1 MDVCLG
7 VPAKV
12 IEMKNQEALVDVMGS
27 RMLVGTFFVPEVRV
41 GDYVLLHA
49 GQALTVVD
57 EKYAE
62 ESIEEWR
69 NVLNGKHGPF
79 FRSGLDS

>member
-1 MDVCLG
+1 VCLG

-12 IEMKNQEALVDVMGS
+12 MELDKQTALVDVMGS
-27 RMLVGTFFVPEVRV
+27 RMHVGTLFVPEVKV

-49 GQALTVVD
+49 GQAMTVVD
-57 EKYAE
+57 ENYAR

-69 NVLNGKHGPF
+69 NILNGKFGDT
-79 FRSGLDS
+79 L

>member
-1 MDVCLG
+1 MCLG

-12 IEMKNQEALVDVMGS
+12 MEIDKQTALVDVMGS
-27 RMLVGTFFVPEVRV
+27 RMHVGILFVPEVKE

-49 GQALTVVD
+49 GQAMTVVD
-57 EKYAE
+57 ETYAR

-69 NVLNGKHGPF
+69 NIINGKFGDA
-79 FRSGLDS
+79 L

>member
-12 IEMKNQEALVDVMGS
+12 IEIKGKEALVDVMGS

>member
-1 MDVCLG
+1 MDLCLG

-12 IEMKNQEALVDVMGS
+12 IEMEGQEALVDVMGS
-27 RMLVGTFFVPEVRV
+27 RMFVGTFFVPEVRV

-57 EKYAE
+57 EKYAK

-69 NVLNGKHGPF
+69 NVLDGKHGAF
-79 FRSGLDS
+79 FGSGADS

>member
-1 MDVCLG
+1 MCLG

-12 IEMKNQEALVDVMGS
+12 MEIDEQTALVDVMGS
-27 RMLVGTFFVPEVRV
+27 RMYVGIIFVPEVKE

-49 GQALTVVD
+49 GQAMTVVD
-57 EKYAE
+57 EKYAH

-69 NVLNGKHGPF
+69 NVLDGKYGGIF
-79 FRSGLDS
+79 